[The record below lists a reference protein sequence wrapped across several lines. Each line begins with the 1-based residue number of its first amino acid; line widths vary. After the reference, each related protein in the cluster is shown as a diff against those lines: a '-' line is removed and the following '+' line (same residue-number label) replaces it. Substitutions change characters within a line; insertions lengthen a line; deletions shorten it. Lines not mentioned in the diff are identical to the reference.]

1 MILAVAG
8 GKGGIGKT
16 LVATSLTL
24 ANSPLQFLD
33 CDVEEPNGHF
43 FLRPRIR
50 KTEAVSIPVP
60 RFRKWK
66 GEVCPAAADFCRYG
80 ALAAVGEDMLV
91 FPELCVA
98 CGGCF
103 LLCPAGTLEPVDY
116 QVGVVKKAV
125 ARSGIEYIG
134 GELKVGSQ
142 RTTEVIRAVKD
153 SLDPGRETVIDCPP
167 GSGRPVL
174 EAIRGSDFCLLVTE
188 PTPFGLHDLRG
199 NKKLLDI
206 LRVPGGVVINRSG
219 TGYDGIQRWC
229 REENLPVLAEIP
241 FDRKLA
247 AAAARGRT
255 LTDYNPDWVPRLREL
270 RETIKT
276 KL

>member
-16 LVATSLTL
+16 LVATSLAL

-66 GEVCPAAADFCRYG
+66 GDPCAAGAEFCRYG
-80 ALAAVGEDMLV
+80 ALALVGEEMLV
-91 FPELCVA
+91 FPELCVG

-125 ARSGIEYIG
+125 ARSGIEFIS

-153 SLDPGRETVIDCPP
+153 SLDPGRDTVIDCPP

-174 EAIRGSDFCLLVTE
+174 EAIRESDFCLLVTE

-206 LRVPGGVVINRSG
+206 LQIPGGVVINRSG

-241 FDRKLA
+241 FDRKIA

-255 LTDYNPDWVPRLREL
+255 LTDYDPNWVPRLREL
-270 RETIKT
+270 WETIN

>member
-1 MILAVAG
+1 MILTVAG

-16 LVATSLTL
+16 LISTSLAL

-43 FLRPRIR
+43 FLQPRIR
-50 KTEAVSIPVP
+50 KVEGVSVTVP
-60 RFRKWK
+60 RYRKWK
-66 GEVCPAAADFCRYG
+66 GEARPEAADFCRYG
-80 ALAAVGEDMLV
+80 ALAAVGEEMLV
-91 FPELCVA
+91 FPELCVG

-103 LLCPAGTLEPVDY
+103 LLSPDGSLDPVDY
-116 QVGVVKKAV
+116 QVGVVKKAIG
-125 ARSGIEYIG
+125 RSGIVFIA
-134 GELKVGSQ
+134 GELKVRSQ
-142 RTTEVIRAVKD
+142 RTTEVIRAVKSNLEPD
-153 SLDPGRETVIDCPP
+153 LDTVIDCPP

-188 PTPFGLHDLRG
+188 PTPFGLHDLQG

-206 LRVPGGVVINRSG
+206 LKIPGGVVINRSG

-241 FDRKLA
+241 FDREVA
-247 AAAARGRT
+247 TAAARGRT
-255 LTDYNPDWVPRLREL
+255 LPDIDQDWDRKLKDL
-270 RETIKT
+270 WETVK

>member
-1 MILAVAG
+1 MILSVAG

-16 LVATSLTL
+16 LIAASLAL

-50 KTEAVSIPVP
+50 KSESVAITVP

-66 GEVCPAAADFCRYG
+66 GGVCPDAAGFCRWG
-80 ALAAVGEDMLV
+80 ALAVVGEEMLV
-91 FPELCVA
+91 FPELCVS

-103 LLCPAGTLEPVDY
+103 LLCPAGTLEPVDH

-125 ARSGIEYIG
+125 GRSGIEFIS

-153 SLDPGRETVIDCPP
+153 RLERGRDTVVDCPP

-188 PTPFGLHDLRG
+188 PTPFGLHDLQG

-206 LRVPGGVVINRSG
+206 LKIPGGVVINRSG
-219 TGYDGIQRWC
+219 TGYDGVQRWC
-229 REENLPVLAEIP
+229 REENLPILAEIP
-241 FDRKLA
+241 FDRELA
-247 AAAARGRT
+247 SAAARGRT
-255 LTDYNPDWVPRLREL
+255 LPDISPDWNRKLKEL
-270 RETIKT
+270 WEMMKRR
-276 KL
+276 

>member
-1 MILAVAG
+1 VILSVAG

-16 LVATSLTL
+16 LVATSLAL

-50 KTEAVSIPVP
+50 KVEEISITVP

-66 GEVCPAAADFCRYG
+66 GEACPEAADFCRYG
-80 ALAAVGEDMLV
+80 ALAVVGEEMLV

-103 LLCPAGTLEPVDY
+103 LLCTGGSLEPVEY
-116 QVGVVKKAV
+116 QVGVVKRSV
-125 ARSGIEYIG
+125 GRSGIECIS

-153 SLDPGRETVIDCPP
+153 RLQSDRDTVIDCPP

-174 EAIRGSDFCLLVTE
+174 EAVRESDFCLLVTE

-199 NKKLLDI
+199 NKKLLDLLKI
-206 LRVPGGVVINRSG
+206 PGGVVINRSG

-241 FDRKLA
+241 FDRELA
-247 AAAARGRT
+247 SAAARGRT
-255 LTDYNPDWVPRLREL
+255 LPDISPDWNRKLQEL
-270 RETIKT
+270 WETIK
-276 KL
+276 KR

>member
-16 LVATSLTL
+16 LVATSLAL
-24 ANSPLQFLD
+24 ANAPLQFLD
-33 CDVEEPNGHF
+33 CDVEEPNAHF

-50 KTEAVSIPVP
+50 KASGVSITVP

-66 GEVCPAAADFCRYG
+66 GEVCPAAAEFCRYG
-80 ALAAVGEDMLV
+80 ALAVVGEELLV
-91 FPELCVA
+91 FPDLCVA

-116 QVGVVKKAV
+116 PVGVVKESV
-125 ARSGIEYIG
+125 GCSGIEFIS

-153 SLDPGRETVIDCPP
+153 RLERGRDTVVDCPP

-188 PTPFGLHDLRG
+188 PTPFGLHDLQG

-206 LRVPGGVVINRSG
+206 LKIPGGVVINRSG
-219 TGYDGIQRWC
+219 TGYDSIQRWC
-229 REENLPVLAEIP
+229 REENLPILAEIP
-241 FDRKLA
+241 FDRELA
-247 AAAARGRT
+247 SAAARGRT
-255 LTDYNPDWVPRLREL
+255 LPDISPDWNRKLKEL
-270 RETIKT
+270 WEMMKRR
-276 KL
+276 

>member
-16 LVATSLTL
+16 LVAASLAL
-24 ANSPLQFLD
+24 ANVPLQFLD

-43 FLRPRIR
+43 FLHPRIR
-50 KTEAVSIPVP
+50 KVEGISIPVP

-66 GEVCPAAADFCRYG
+66 GEVCPAAAEFCRWR
-80 ALAAVGEDMLV
+80 ALAALGEEMLV
-91 FPELCVA
+91 FPELCVG

-103 LLCPAGTLEPVDY
+103 LLCPGGSLEPTDY
-116 QVGVVKKAV
+116 QIGVVKEAV
-125 ARSGIEYIG
+125 GRSGIVFVS
-134 GELKVGSQ
+134 GELKVRSQ
-142 RTTEVIRAVKD
+142 RTTEVIRAVKARQE
-153 SLDPGRETVIDCPP
+153 PGRDTVVDCPP

-206 LRVPGGVVINRSG
+206 LKIPAGVVINRSG

-241 FDRKLA
+241 FDRELA

-255 LTDYNPDWVPRLREL
+255 LADHDPAWVPRLREL
-270 RETIKT
+270 WETIAK
-276 KL
+276 K

>member
-16 LVATSLTL
+16 LVASSLAL

-33 CDVEEPNGHF
+33 CDVEEPNGHL

-50 KTEAVSIPVP
+50 KVETVLIPVP

-66 GEVCPAAADFCRYG
+66 GEVCPEAAEFCRYG
-80 ALAAVGEDMLV
+80 ALAAIGEEMLV

-103 LLCPAGTLEPVDY
+103 LLCPTGSLESVDY
-116 QVGVVKKAV
+116 QVGVVKKCD
-125 ARSGIEYIG
+125 ARSGIEFIS

-142 RTTEVIRAVKD
+142 RTTEVIRAVKARRE
-153 SLDPGRETVIDCPP
+153 SGRDTVVDCPP

-188 PTPFGLHDLRG
+188 PTPFGLHDLQG
-199 NKKLLDI
+199 NKGLLDI
-206 LRVPGGVVINRSG
+206 LKIPGGVVINRSG
-219 TGYDGIQRWC
+219 GDYDGIRRWC
-229 REENLPVLAEIP
+229 REENLPILAEIP
-241 FDRKLA
+241 FDRELA
-247 AAAARGRT
+247 VAAARGRT
-255 LTDYNPDWVPRLREL
+255 LSDLDPDWTSRLREL
-270 RETIKT
+270 WETVKKI
-276 KL
+276 